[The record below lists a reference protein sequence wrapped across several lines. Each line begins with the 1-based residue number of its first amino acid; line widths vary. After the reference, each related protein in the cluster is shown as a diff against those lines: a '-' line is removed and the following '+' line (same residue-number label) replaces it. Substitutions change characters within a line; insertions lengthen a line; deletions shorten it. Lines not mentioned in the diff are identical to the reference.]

1 MKLKDLQEQLRQEML
16 QSSLEYCCYCLEPK
30 ADKLSCCSENHFL
43 AFKDLYEKDQDFLLI
58 EEASQVL
65 YDVL

>member
-1 MKLKDLQEQLRQEML
+1 MKLKALQEQLRQGLM
-16 QSSLEYCCYCLEPK
+16 QSHQLYCCYCLEPQGSK
-30 ADKLSCCSENHFL
+30 ISCCGENHFL
-43 AFKDLYEKDQDFLLI
+43 AFRDLYEADQDYLLI